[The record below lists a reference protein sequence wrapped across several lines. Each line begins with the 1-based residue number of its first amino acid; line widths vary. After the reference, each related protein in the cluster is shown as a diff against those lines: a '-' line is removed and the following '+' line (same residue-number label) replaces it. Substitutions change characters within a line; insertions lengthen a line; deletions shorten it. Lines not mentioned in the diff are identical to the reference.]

1 MFCPKC
7 GTKNQDNAQF
17 CENCGYRLDST
28 IENPVQRS
36 SAQNSPRT
44 ASNTKNPVSGT
55 VLLLIGVIILLVSVF
70 GAYIVF
76 GTDVFAE
83 DAISEEGAVNIV
95 NNIVNNTT
103 NIYPGEAKNFVVSK
117 PTKVQQNGKTVW
129 QVPVKYT
136 GTNQKIASVFN
147 GNSIFIPTRGTTD
160 ANGKIQITLTLPN
173 GSTIDITSNTKGVG
187 TIVIVTSGVLPE
199 APPATETTT
208 ITETT
213 TQTPTKDTQTTS
225 SSSAHKETGIDYD
238 VDGDGTTEDWELVY

>member
-7 GTKNQDNAQF
+7 GTNNQENAQF
-17 CENCGYRLDST
+17 CESCGYKLNST
-28 IENPVQRS
+28 VEKPVQNY
-36 SAQNSPRT
+36 AQNSSSNT
-44 ASNTKNPVSGT
+44 SNTKNSVSGI
-55 VLLLIGVIILLVSVF
+55 VILLVGVIILLVSVF

-103 NIYPGEAKNFVVSK
+103 NNYPGEAKNFVVSK
-117 PTKVQQNGKTVW
+117 PTKVKQNGKTVW

-173 GSTIDITSNTKGVG
+173 GSTINITSNTKGVG
-187 TIVIVTSGVLPE
+187 TIVIVTPGVLPE

-208 ITETT
+208 VTETT

-238 VDGDGTTEDWELVY
+238 IDGDGTTEDWELVY

>member
-28 IENPVQRS
+28 VKNPVQRP
-36 SAQNSPRT
+36 SAQNSPGR

-70 GAYIVF
+70 GAYIIF

-103 NIYPGEAKNFVVSK
+103 NNYPGEAKNFVVSK
-117 PTKVQQNGKTVW
+117 PTKVKQNGKTVW

-208 ITETT
+208 VTETT
-213 TQTPTKDTQTTS
+213 TQSPTTDTQTTS